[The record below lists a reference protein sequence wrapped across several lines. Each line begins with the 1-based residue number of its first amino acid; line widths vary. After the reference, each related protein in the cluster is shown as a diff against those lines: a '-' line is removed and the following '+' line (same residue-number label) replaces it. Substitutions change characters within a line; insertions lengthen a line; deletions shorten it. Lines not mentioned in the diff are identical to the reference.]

1 MWHVFLVQV
10 SSGHQVNN
18 LTDLDKIY
26 LLLAEH
32 NLGDS
37 FNVLCY
43 DLRIRTLADLSK
55 LDEEALKRFRL
66 LPNFAKDQLRQL
78 TQKAEKTDFVHLA
91 LKHGKLPYKAQ
102 LQSRGVPFISVD
114 DIQVVKKTATGPFS
128 GSVFEAIWTKPDGE
142 KIRVCLRY
150 HRAQA
155 RKKHFLHEAELSASL
170 NHENILH
177 LYGVILPGLYT
188 DSVALVMDFAEYGNV
203 LEAMPQQSVFSLI
216 QIV

>member
-10 SSGHQVNN
+10 SSGHQVND

-32 NLGDS
+32 NLKDS

-91 LKHGKLPYKAQ
+91 LV
-102 LQSRGVPFISVD
+102 GV
-114 DIQVVKKTATGPFS
+114 
-128 GSVFEAIWTKPDGE
+128 
-142 KIRVCLRY
+142 
-150 HRAQA
+150 
-155 RKKHFLHEAELSASL
+155 HF
-170 NHENILH
+170 
-177 LYGVILPGLYT
+177 VW
-188 DSVALVMDFAEYGNV
+188 
-203 LEAMPQQSVFSLI
+203 QSVTKCESFQLA
-216 QIV
+216 